1 MKGTGGRP
9 TILLVCFGN
18 LCRSPMAEALLRE
31 RLRREGREVEYQVCS
46 AGTWASNGQPAADY
60 AIQTMLE
67 RGIDISGHRSHSLTR
82 EDMEEADLILVMSA
96 GYKEAI
102 ELEFPESRGKTYLL
116 SEMVGRSYDIAD
128 PYGGPLLGYRRCA
141 DELER
146 LIERGYSRILKLAD
160 LTFETKKGGLA

>member
-9 TILLVCFGN
+9 IILFVCFGN
-18 LCRSPMAEALLRE
+18 LCRSPMAEGFLRE
-31 RLRREGREVEYQVCS
+31 RLRREGCEAEYQVRS

-67 RGIDISGHRSHSLTR
+67 RGIDISGHRSHSLAR
-82 EDMEEADLILVMSA
+82 EDVAEADIILVMSA

-102 ELEFPESRGKTYLL
+102 EFEFPESRGKTYLL
-116 SEMVGRSYDIAD
+116 SEMVGQSHDIAD
-128 PYGGPLLGYRRCA
+128 PYGGPLVGYRRCA
-141 DELER
+141 EELER

-160 LTFETKKGGLA
+160 LNFKTKKGGLS